1 MKFEWDETMK
11 KEYDFTNAEQGKF
24 YRPIDQLKIPV
35 YLERDV
41 RKSLLATAAKAKKS
55 VGALVNDLL
64 RNDIEIARSLR

>member
-1 MKFEWDETMK
+1 MK
-11 KEYDFTNAEQGKF
+11 KEYDFTDAEQGKF
-24 YRPIDQLKIPV
+24 CRPLNQLEIPV

-64 RNDIEIARSLR
+64 RNDLAIARSLQ